1 MEKKL
6 SKVEV
11 KGIEAFMYDK
21 LMVILSGFS
30 YDRFINKVIEDMKI
44 KKDDKIIDFGSG
56 SAKNICLMNKYT
68 NNLIVGLDIGAEML
82 YLSKKRCREYKN
94 VKIFHHDIRSKT
106 PFIEEFDKA
115 FISFVLHGF
124 IDSQRNEI
132 IKNAYESLKPKG
144 KFCILDY
151 NEFDLHKKNPFVRWV
166 FKYGECPL
174 ATEFIGIDLK
184 KKLKEAGFLRFEEH
198 LYYSNLV
205 RLLIA
210 EK

>member
-11 KGIEAFMYDK
+11 KGIEALMYDK
-21 LMVILSGFS
+21 LMVVLSGFS
-30 YDRFINKVIEDMKI
+30 YDRFIKKVIEDMGIEKN
-44 KKDDKIIDFGSG
+44 DKIIDFGSG
-56 SAKNICLMNKYT
+56 TAKNICLMNEYT
-68 NNLIVGLDIGAEML
+68 NNLIVGLDIGSEML
-82 YLSKKRCREYKN
+82 YVSKKRCREHKN
-94 VKIFHHDIRSKT
+94 VKIFYHDIRSKT
-106 PFIEEFDKA
+106 PFVEEFDKA

-132 IKNAYESLKPKG
+132 IKNAYEALKPKG

-151 NEFDLHKKNPFVRWV
+151 NEFDLNKKNPFVRWV

-174 ATEFIGIDLK
+174 ASEFIGIDLN
-184 KKLKEAGFLRFEEH
+184 KKLKEAGFKRFEEH

>member
-11 KGIEAFMYDK
+11 KGIEALMYDK
-21 LMVILSGFS
+21 LMIILSGFS
-30 YDRFINKVIEDMKI
+30 YDRFIKKVIEDMKI
-44 KKDDKIIDFGSG
+44 GKDDKIIDFGSG
-56 SAKNICLMNKYT
+56 TAKNICLINKYT

-82 YLSKKRCREYKN
+82 YVSKKRCRKHQN
-94 VKIFHHDIRSKT
+94 VRIFYHDIRSKT
-106 PFIEEFDKA
+106 PFMEEFDKA

-132 IKNAYESLKPKG
+132 IKNVYESLKPKG

-151 NEFDLHKKNPFVRWV
+151 NEFDLSKKNPFVRWV

-174 ATEFIGIDLK
+174 ASEFVNMDLK
-184 KKLKEAGFLRFEEH
+184 EKLTKAGFKRFEEH

>member
-11 KGIEAFMYDK
+11 KGIEALMYDK
-21 LMVILSGFS
+21 LMVVLSGFS
-30 YDRFINKVIEDMKI
+30 YDRFIKKVIEDMGIEKN
-44 KKDDKIIDFGSG
+44 DKIIDFGSG
-56 SAKNICLMNKYT
+56 TAKNICLMNKYT
-68 NNLIVGLDIGAEML
+68 NNPIVGLDIGSEML
-82 YLSKKRCREYKN
+82 YVSKKRCKEYKN
-94 VKIFHHDIRSKT
+94 VKIFYHDIRSKT
-106 PFIEEFDKA
+106 PFVEEFDKA

-132 IKNAYESLKPKG
+132 IKNAYEALKPKG

-151 NEFDLHKKNPFVRWV
+151 NEFDLNKKNPFVRWV

-174 ATEFIGIDLK
+174 ASEFIGIDLK
-184 KKLKEAGFLRFEEH
+184 KKLKEAGFKHFEEH
-198 LYYSNLV
+198 LYYSTLV